1 MAITLNGTTGITTP
15 ALDSS
20 GPLTSLGIDDNAT
33 STAITIDASNNVGI
47 GTSSPAFKLDV
58 AGSAHATSLTTSGTP
73 SGSFGASKW
82 FTQQEGV
89 GISRTYFCGPDASTR
104 STWEIY
110 NATSTGAPRLAAGF
124 TPTYTYFN
132 IPSGTTTALVID
144 SAGRVTMPYQPA
156 ASASYNGSNLGPT
169 NVIPLNKVQISRGGI
184 TISGNRFTVP
194 IGGTYMIGYHNL
206 ATATGTQVTTNH
218 NGSSINSGAG
228 SHTQA
233 IGGGENNFSVQNL
246 VSLSANDYIEFILSS
261 GVLHGN
267 WNYNRFYIFLL
278 G

>member
-144 SAGRVTMPYQPA
+144 SAGRVTMPYQPHFHA
-156 ASASYNGSNLGPT
+156 FGPAYTETYTGSPIT
-169 NVIPLNKVQISRGGI
+169 NVLANIAYNV
-184 TISGNRFTVP
+184 GNHYNATTGKFTVP
-194 IGGTYMIGYHNL
+194 VAGAYLFTFGFFPTSAATCRIELKVNGTAITNPYISGQSSSTASGYPEPS
-206 ATATGTQVTTNH
+206 
-218 NGSSINSGAG
+218 GSQILRLN
-228 SHTQA
+228 
-233 IGGGENNFSVQNL
+233 V
-246 VSLSANDYIEFILSS
+246 NDYVNI
-261 GVLHGN
+261 
-267 WNYNRFYIFLL
+267 
-278 G
+278 